1 LGLSWLLEAKSAMT
15 EAAIVLGLVVMLV
28 VVGTLVVSL
37 PWTAIVFAGA
47 GLIAF
52 GFVLGVPTG
61 FYYHVALYKRLAPRN
76 ALPARWYW
84 SPVRYHP
91 LLRDDERMSVL
102 RWFYLGATG
111 FVLIVLGGAV
121 MALGLMFAG

>member
-1 LGLSWLLEAKSAMT
+1 MT
-15 EAAIVLGLVVMLV
+15 EAAIVLGLVIMLV

-61 FYYHVALYKRLAPRN
+61 FYYHVALYKRLAPRK
-76 ALPARWYW
+76 ALPERWYW
-84 SPVRYHP
+84 SPVRYHA
-91 LLRDDERMSVL
+91 LLRDDERSSVL
-102 RWFYLGATG
+102 CWFYLGATG
-111 FVLIVLGGAV
+111 FTLIVLGGGV